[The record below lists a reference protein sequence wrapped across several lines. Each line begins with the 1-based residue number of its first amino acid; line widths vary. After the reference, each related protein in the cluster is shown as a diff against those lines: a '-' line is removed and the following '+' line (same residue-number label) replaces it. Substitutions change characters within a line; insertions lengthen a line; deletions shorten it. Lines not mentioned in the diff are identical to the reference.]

1 MNEERKKKLIKA
13 DAMIIASRNLLLE
26 IYDEEDKYINFTPDE
41 MITVEIYE
49 NSSELINTL
58 YEIMA
63 LLEECETNIEE
74 LNN

>member
-26 IYDEEDKYINFTPDE
+26 IYDEEDNYINFTSE
-41 MITVEIYE
+41 EVITAENYE
-49 NSSELINTL
+49 SSSELINTL
-58 YEIMA
+58 YETMA